1 MKYNLKLLFGQKYID
16 IIHKKVNVKLCII
29 GNVFE
34 NTIWYD

>member
-16 IIHKKVNVKLCII
+16 IIYKKVNSKLCII

-34 NTIWYD
+34 NAIWYD

>member
-16 IIHKKVNVKLCII
+16 IIHKRINAKLCII

>member
-16 IIHKKVNVKLCII
+16 IMQKKVNVKLCII

-34 NTIWYD
+34 NAI

>member
-16 IIHKKVNVKLCII
+16 IMYKKVNVKLCII

-34 NTIWYD
+34 NAI

>member
-1 MKYNLKLLFGQKYID
+1 MKYNLKLLFRQKYIG
-16 IIHKKVNVKLCII
+16 IIHKKVNAKLCII

>member
-16 IIHKKVNVKLCII
+16 IMHKKVNAKLYII

-34 NTIWYD
+34 NAI